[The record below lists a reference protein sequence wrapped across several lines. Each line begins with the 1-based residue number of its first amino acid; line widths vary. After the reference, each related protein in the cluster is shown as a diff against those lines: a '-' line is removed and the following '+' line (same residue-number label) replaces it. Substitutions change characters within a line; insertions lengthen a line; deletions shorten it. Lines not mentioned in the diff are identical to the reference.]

1 MDLFFASLYKYKILS
16 LWEETSIVKMHSHL
30 VLWMVHGE
38 WSWTKR
44 WDENNIDE
52 SFCQAVAA
60 SSCFIGFVREVV
72 PHDMFLW
79 WHGEKCGIAHR
90 STWEKNDDVTV
101 TSNAFETFETDLP
114 KFSISKILSHN
125 SSPETFAIWGG
136 GVSWTK
142 SSSELLSHVI
152 ILHIAFNDIMQ
163 QFIYRISFCTDPLL
177 LKVKIGD

>member
-136 GVSWTK
+136 GG
-142 SSSELLSHVI
+142 LLNK
-152 ILHIAFNDIMQ
+152 ILFRVTQPCHHLAYCFQWHHATVHLQN
-163 QFIYRISFCTDPLL
+163 LL
-177 LKVKIGD
+177 LHWSPSPQS